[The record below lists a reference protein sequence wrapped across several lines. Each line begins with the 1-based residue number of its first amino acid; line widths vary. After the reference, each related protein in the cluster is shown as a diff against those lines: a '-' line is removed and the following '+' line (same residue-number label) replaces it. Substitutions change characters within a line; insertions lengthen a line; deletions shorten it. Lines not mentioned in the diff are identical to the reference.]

1 MPRTKGE
8 GSTIRIEKMKLNK
21 DNYELVMFDLLEGNL
36 SEADEL
42 RVMDQIEGDEF
53 LFREW
58 KLFKSTVLIA
68 DKEVTYSGKSKL
80 LKEEKAVVMPMYTR
94 WAAVAASVCILA
106 AAVLFWPDR
115 DVASP
120 IVVATE
126 SAVAEPA
133 AELPVGLEEVL
144 VSDKLDAAG
153 EADKSNTNTP
163 AEHIKQSTSVYET
176 PREIL
181 ADVPKTEIEQPENP
195 IDNKLPSIEDIPV
208 NNVVVA
214 HDTKQDEERILPELV
229 PKSMEIVA
237 DISMPARPIALT
249 AKEKAIDFVTKNPP
263 RRIKEK
269 AIAILALISNPKIKF
284 NPSFKNKRPSLEI
297 ELETNGYAAVASLQP
312 FKNRN

>member
-1 MPRTKGE
+1 
-8 GSTIRIEKMKLNK
+8 MKLNK

-80 LKEEKAVVMPMYTR
+80 LKEEKAVIMPMYTR

-106 AAVLFWPDR
+106 AAVLFWPDTEK
-115 DVASP
+115 VSP
-120 IVVATE
+120 LVDATE
-126 SAVAEPA
+126 SAVVEPA
-133 AELPVGLEEVL
+133 AELPVGTEEVL
-144 VSDKLDAAG
+144 VSDKLDAPD
-153 EADKSNTNTP
+153 ETEKSNTPTKNI
-163 AEHIKQSTSVYET
+163 ERNTSVYNT
-176 PREIL
+176 PRDIV
-181 ADVPKTEIEQPENP
+181 ADVPPTEIEQQEKP
-195 IDNKLPSIEDIPV
+195 IEFKAPRIEDVPV
-208 NNVVVA
+208 NNAVVA
-214 HDTKQDEERILPELV
+214 RDTKQDEELILPELV
-229 PKSMEIVA
+229 PESVEIVA
-237 DISMPARPIALT
+237 DISKPTSPIALT
-249 AKEKAIDFVTKNPP
+249 AKEKAIGFVTKNPP

-269 AIAILALISNPKIKF
+269 AIEILALMSNPKIKF

-312 FKNRN
+312 FRNRN

>member
-1 MPRTKGE
+1 
-8 GSTIRIEKMKLNK
+8 MKLNK

-80 LKEEKAVVMPMYTR
+80 LKEEKAVIMPMYTR

-106 AAVLFWPDR
+106 AAVLFWPDTEK
-115 DVASP
+115 VSP
-120 IVVATE
+120 LVDATE
-126 SAVAEPA
+126 SAVVEPA
-133 AELPVGLEEVL
+133 AELPVGIEEVL
-144 VSDKLDAAG
+144 VSDKLDAAD
-153 EADKSNTNTP
+153 ETEKPNTNTP
-163 AEHIKQSTSVYET
+163 TKNIERNTRVYNT
-176 PREIL
+176 PRDVV
-181 ADVPKTEIEQPENP
+181 ADVPPTEIEQQEKP
-195 IDNKLPSIEDIPV
+195 IEFKAPRIEDAPV
-208 NNVVVA
+208 NNAVVA
-214 HDTKQDEERILPELV
+214 RDTKQDEELILPELV
-229 PKSMEIVA
+229 PESVEIVA
-237 DISMPARPIALT
+237 DISKPTSPIALT
-249 AKEKAIDFVTKNPP
+249 AKEKAIGFVTKNPP

-269 AIAILALISNPKIKF
+269 AIEILALMSNPKIKF

-312 FKNRN
+312 FRNRN

>member
-1 MPRTKGE
+1 
-8 GSTIRIEKMKLNK
+8 MKLNK

-80 LKEEKAVVMPMYTR
+80 LKEEKAVIMPMYTR

-106 AAVLFWPDR
+106 AAVLFWPDTEKVSTLV
-115 DVASP
+115 D
-120 IVVATE
+120 ATE

-133 AELPVGLEEVL
+133 AELPVGIEEVL
-144 VSDKLDAAG
+144 VSDKLDAAD
-153 EADKSNTNTP
+153 ETEKSNTPTKNI
-163 AEHIKQSTSVYET
+163 ERNTSVYNT
-176 PREIL
+176 PRDIV
-181 ADVPKTEIEQPENP
+181 ADVPPTEIEQQEKP
-195 IDNKLPSIEDIPV
+195 IEFKAPRIEDVPV
-208 NNVVVA
+208 NNAVVA
-214 HDTKQDEERILPELV
+214 RDIKQDEELILPELV
-229 PKSMEIVA
+229 PESVEIVA
-237 DISMPARPIALT
+237 DISKPTSPIALT
-249 AKEKAIDFVTKNPP
+249 AKEKAIGFVTKNPP

-269 AIAILALISNPKIKF
+269 AIGIIALISNPKIKF

-312 FKNRN
+312 FRNRN

>member
-1 MPRTKGE
+1 
-8 GSTIRIEKMKLNK
+8 MKLNK

-80 LKEEKAVVMPMYTR
+80 LKEEKAVIMPMYTR

-106 AAVLFWPDR
+106 AAVLFWPDTEK
-115 DVASP
+115 VSP
-120 IVVATE
+120 LVDATE
-126 SAVAEPA
+126 SAVVEPA
-133 AELPVGLEEVL
+133 AELPVGTEEVL
-144 VSDKLDAAG
+144 VSDKLDAAD
-153 EADKSNTNTP
+153 ETEKSNTNTP
-163 AEHIKQSTSVYET
+163 TEHIKRSTRVYNT
-176 PREIL
+176 PRDVV
-181 ADVPKTEIEQPENP
+181 ADVPPTEIEQQEKP
-195 IDNKLPSIEDIPV
+195 IEFKAPRIEDVPV
-208 NNVVVA
+208 NNVVVVA
-214 HDTKQDEERILPELV
+214 RDTKQDEELILPELV
-229 PKSMEIVA
+229 PESVEIVA
-237 DISMPARPIALT
+237 DISKPTSPIALT
-249 AKEKAIDFVTKNPP
+249 AKEKAIGFVTKNPP

-269 AIAILALISNPKIKF
+269 AIGILALMGNPKIKF

-312 FKNRN
+312 FRNRN

>member
-1 MPRTKGE
+1 
-8 GSTIRIEKMKLNK
+8 MKLNK

-42 RVMDQIEGDEF
+42 RLMDQIEGDEF

-80 LKEEKAVVMPMYTR
+80 LKEEKAVIMPMYTR

-115 DVASP
+115 DVVSP
-120 IVVATE
+120 IVDATE

-133 AELPVGLEEVL
+133 AELPVGTEEVL
-144 VSDKLDAAG
+144 VSDKLDAA
-153 EADKSNTNTP
+153 EETEKSNTNTP
-163 AEHIKQSTSVYET
+163 TKNIERNTSLYNI
-176 PREIL
+176 PRDIV
-181 ADVPKTEIEQPENP
+181 ADVPPTEIEQQEKP
-195 IDNKLPSIEDIPV
+195 IEFKAPRIEDVPV
-208 NNVVVA
+208 NNAVVA
-214 HDTKQDEERILPELV
+214 RDIKQDEEPILPELEPESV
-229 PKSMEIVA
+229 EIVA
-237 DISMPARPIALT
+237 DISKPTSPIALT
-249 AKEKAIDFVTKNPP
+249 AKEKAIGFVTKNPP

-269 AIAILALISNPKIKF
+269 AIEIIALMSNPKIKF

-312 FKNRN
+312 FRNRN

>member
-1 MPRTKGE
+1 
-8 GSTIRIEKMKLNK
+8 MKLNK

-80 LKEEKAVVMPMYTR
+80 LKEEKAVIMPMYTR

-106 AAVLFWPDR
+106 AAVFFWPDTER
-115 DVASP
+115 VSP
-120 IVVATE
+120 LVDATE

-133 AELPVGLEEVL
+133 AELPVGTEEVL
-144 VSDKLDAAG
+144 VSDKLDAPD
-153 EADKSNTNTP
+153 ETEKSNTPTKNI
-163 AEHIKQSTSVYET
+163 ERNTSVYNT
-176 PREIL
+176 PRDIV
-181 ADVPKTEIEQPENP
+181 ADVPPTEIEQQEKP
-195 IDNKLPSIEDIPV
+195 IEFKAPRIEEVPV
-208 NNVVVA
+208 NNAVVA
-214 HDTKQDEERILPELV
+214 RDTKQDEELILPELV
-229 PKSMEIVA
+229 PKNEGIVA
-237 DISMPARPIALT
+237 DISKPTSPIALT
-249 AKEKAIDFVTKNPP
+249 AKEKAIGFVTKNPP

-269 AIAILALISNPKIKF
+269 AIAILALMSNPKIKF

>member
-1 MPRTKGE
+1 
-8 GSTIRIEKMKLNK
+8 MKLNK

-80 LKEEKAVVMPMYTR
+80 LKEEKAVIMPMYTR

-106 AAVLFWPDR
+106 AAVLFWPDTER
-115 DVASP
+115 VSP
-120 IVVATE
+120 LVDATE

-133 AELPVGLEEVL
+133 AELPVGTEEVL
-144 VSDKLDAAG
+144 VSDKLDAAD
-153 EADKSNTNTP
+153 ETEKSNTNTP
-163 AEHIKQSTSVYET
+163 TKNIERNTSVYNT
-176 PREIL
+176 PRDIV
-181 ADVPKTEIEQPENP
+181 ADVPPTEIEQQEKP
-195 IDNKLPSIEDIPV
+195 IEFKAPRIEDVPV
-208 NNVVVA
+208 NNAVVA
-214 HDTKQDEERILPELV
+214 RGTKQDEEPILPELEPESV
-229 PKSMEIVA
+229 EIVA
-237 DISMPARPIALT
+237 DISKPTSPIALT
-249 AKEKAIDFVTKNPP
+249 AKEKAIGFVTKNPP

-269 AIAILALISNPKIKF
+269 AIGILALMSNPKIKF

-312 FKNRN
+312 FRNRN

>member
-1 MPRTKGE
+1 
-8 GSTIRIEKMKLNK
+8 MKLNK

-80 LKEEKAVVMPMYTR
+80 LKEEKAVIMPMYTR

-106 AAVLFWPDR
+106 AAVLFWPDTEK
-115 DVASP
+115 VSP
-120 IVVATE
+120 LVDATE
-126 SAVAEPA
+126 SAVVEPA
-133 AELPVGLEEVL
+133 AELPVGIEEVL
-144 VSDKLDAAG
+144 VSDKLDAPD
-153 EADKSNTNTP
+153 ETEKSNTPTKNI
-163 AEHIKQSTSVYET
+163 ERNTSVYNT
-176 PREIL
+176 PRDIV
-181 ADVPKTEIEQPENP
+181 ADVPPTEIEQQEKP
-195 IDNKLPSIEDIPV
+195 IEFKAPRIEDVPV

-214 HDTKQDEERILPELV
+214 RDIKQDEELILPELV
-229 PKSMEIVA
+229 PESVEIVA
-237 DISMPARPIALT
+237 DISKPTSPIALT
-249 AKEKAIDFVTKNPP
+249 AKEKAIGFVTKNPP

-269 AIAILALISNPKIKF
+269 AIEILALMSNPKIKF

>member
-1 MPRTKGE
+1 
-8 GSTIRIEKMKLNK
+8 MKLNK

-80 LKEEKAVVMPMYTR
+80 LKEEKAVIMPMYTR

-115 DVASP
+115 D
-120 IVVATE
+120 IVDATE

-133 AELPVGLEEVL
+133 AELPVGTEEVL
-144 VSDKLDAAG
+144 VSDKLDAPD
-153 EADKSNTNTP
+153 ETEKSNTPTKNI
-163 AEHIKQSTSVYET
+163 ERNTSVYNT
-176 PREIL
+176 PRDIV
-181 ADVPKTEIEQPENP
+181 ADVPPTEIEQQEKP
-195 IDNKLPSIEDIPV
+195 IEFKAPRIEDVPV

-214 HDTKQDEERILPELV
+214 RDIKQDEELILPELV
-229 PKSMEIVA
+229 PESVEIVA
-237 DISMPARPIALT
+237 DISKPTSPIALT
-249 AKEKAIDFVTKNPP
+249 AKEKAIGFVTKNPP

-269 AIAILALISNPKIKF
+269 AIEIIALMSNPKIKF

-312 FKNRN
+312 FRNRN

>member
-1 MPRTKGE
+1 ME
-8 GSTIRIEKMKLNK
+8 LNK

-80 LKEEKAVVMPMYTR
+80 LKEEKAVIMPMYTR

-106 AAVLFWPDR
+106 AAVLFWPDTER
-115 DVASP
+115 VSP
-120 IVVATE
+120 LVDATE

-133 AELPVGLEEVL
+133 AELPVGTEEVL
-144 VSDKLDAAG
+144 VSDKLDAPD
-153 EADKSNTNTP
+153 ETEKSNTPTKNI
-163 AEHIKQSTSVYET
+163 ERNTSVYNT
-176 PREIL
+176 PRDIV
-181 ADVPKTEIEQPENP
+181 ADVPPTEIEQQEKP
-195 IDNKLPSIEDIPV
+195 IEFKAPRIEEVPV
-208 NNVVVA
+208 NNAVVA
-214 HDTKQDEERILPELV
+214 RDTKQDEELILPELV
-229 PKSMEIVA
+229 PKNEGIVA
-237 DISMPARPIALT
+237 DISKPTSPIALT
-249 AKEKAIDFVTKNPP
+249 AKEKAIGFVTKNPP

-269 AIAILALISNPKIKF
+269 AIAILALMSNPKIKF

>member
-1 MPRTKGE
+1 
-8 GSTIRIEKMKLNK
+8 MKLNK

-58 KLFKSTVLIA
+58 KLFKATVLIA
-68 DKEVTYSGKSKL
+68 DKDVTYSGKSKL
-80 LKEEKAVVMPMYTR
+80 LKEEKAVIMPMYTR

-106 AAVLFWPDR
+106 AAVLFWPDTE
-115 DVASP
+115 VASP
-120 IVVATE
+120 IVDATE

-133 AELPVGLEEVL
+133 AELPVGIEEVL

-153 EADKSNTNTP
+153 EAVKSNTNTP
-163 AEHIKQSTSVYET
+163 TENIERSNRVHNT
-176 PREIL
+176 PRDIV
-181 ADVPKTEIEQPENP
+181 ADVPTTEIELQEDP
-195 IDNKLPSIEDIPV
+195 IDNKAPSIEDIPV

-214 HDTKQDEERILPELV
+214 RDTKQNEELILPELV
-229 PKSMEIVA
+229 PESVEIVA
-237 DISMPARPIALT
+237 DISKPTSTLALT
-249 AKEKAIDFVTKNPP
+249 SKEKAIGFVTKNTP

-269 AIAILALISNPKIKF
+269 AIEIIALMSNPKIKF

>member
-1 MPRTKGE
+1 
-8 GSTIRIEKMKLNK
+8 MKLNK

-80 LKEEKAVVMPMYTR
+80 LKEEKAVIMPMYTR

-106 AAVLFWPDR
+106 AAVLFWPDTER
-115 DVASP
+115 VSP
-120 IVVATE
+120 LVDATE
-126 SAVAEPA
+126 SAVVEPA
-133 AELPVGLEEVL
+133 AELPVGIEEVL
-144 VSDKLDAAG
+144 VSDKLDAPD
-153 EADKSNTNTP
+153 ETEKSNTPTKNIERNTSLYN
-163 AEHIKQSTSVYET
+163 I
-176 PREIL
+176 PRDIV
-181 ADVPKTEIEQPENP
+181 ADVPPTEIEQQEKP
-195 IDNKLPSIEDIPV
+195 IEFKAPRIEDVPV

-214 HDTKQDEERILPELV
+214 RDIKQDEELILPELV
-229 PKSMEIVA
+229 PESVEIVA
-237 DISMPARPIALT
+237 DISKPTSPIALT
-249 AKEKAIDFVTKNPP
+249 AKEKAIGFVTKNPP

-269 AIAILALISNPKIKF
+269 AIGILALMGNPKIKF

>member
-1 MPRTKGE
+1 
-8 GSTIRIEKMKLNK
+8 MKLNK

-80 LKEEKAVVMPMYTR
+80 LKEEKAVIMPMYTR

-115 DVASP
+115 D
-120 IVVATE
+120 IVDATE
-126 SAVAEPA
+126 SAVVEPA
-133 AELPVGLEEVL
+133 AELPVGTEEVL
-144 VSDKLDAAG
+144 VSDKLDAPD
-153 EADKSNTNTP
+153 ETEKSNTPTKNI
-163 AEHIKQSTSVYET
+163 ERNTSVYNT
-176 PREIL
+176 PRDIV
-181 ADVPKTEIEQPENP
+181 ADVPPTEIEQQEKP
-195 IDNKLPSIEDIPV
+195 IEFKAPRIEDVPV

-214 HDTKQDEERILPELV
+214 RDIKQDEELILPELV
-229 PKSMEIVA
+229 PESVEIVA
-237 DISMPARPIALT
+237 DISKPTSPIALT
-249 AKEKAIDFVTKNPP
+249 AKEKAIGFVTKNPP

-269 AIAILALISNPKIKF
+269 AIEIIALMSNPKIKF

-312 FKNRN
+312 FRNRN

>member
-1 MPRTKGE
+1 
-8 GSTIRIEKMKLNK
+8 MKLNK

-80 LKEEKAVVMPMYTR
+80 LKEEKAVIMPMYTR

-115 DVASP
+115 DVVSP
-120 IVVATE
+120 IVDATE

-133 AELPVGLEEVL
+133 AELPVGTEEVL
-144 VSDKLDAAG
+144 VSDKLDAA
-153 EADKSNTNTP
+153 EETEKSYTNTP
-163 AEHIKQSTSVYET
+163 TKNIERNTSVYNT
-176 PREIL
+176 PRDIV
-181 ADVPKTEIEQPENP
+181 ADVPPTEIEQQEKP
-195 IDNKLPSIEDIPV
+195 IEFKAPRIEDVPV
-208 NNVVVA
+208 NNAVVA
-214 HDTKQDEERILPELV
+214 RDTKQDEEPILPELV
-229 PKSMEIVA
+229 PESVEIVA
-237 DISMPARPIALT
+237 DISKPTSPIALT
-249 AKEKAIDFVTKNPP
+249 AKEKAIGFVTKNPP

-269 AIAILALISNPKIKF
+269 AIEILALMSNPKIKF

-312 FKNRN
+312 FRNRN